1 MLNKIFKQW
10 QPEYDGFEYADFYEV
25 VKEAPRFV
33 TLRLMQGQGLSS
45 GETLYIRGKY
55 ETKPLTDK
63 FIEIRK
69 SKNTLNNWDWT
80 DVTDKF
86 EGGAMIFYR

>member
-1 MLNKIFKQW
+1 
-10 QPEYDGFEYADFYEV
+10 
-25 VKEAPRFV
+25 
-33 TLRLMQGQGLSS
+33 MQGQGLSS
-45 GETLYIRGKY
+45 GETLYIRSKY

-69 SKNTLNNWDWT
+69 SKNTLKRWDWT
-80 DVTDKF
+80 DITDKF